1 MRKPCILYVG
11 ASGYGIGYFLG
22 RGNNNELKLALV
34 VELCRYWKTVFSVRQ
49 RVNDS
54 VLWREKCYVYL
65 YQNGF
70 IVYTDHEPLTHNEM
84 LKDII
89 NRRYRWLQFLEECN
103 TKLIC
108 VKSESNIVA
117 LNQTLIFWEE
127 MLNKSNHHQSWIYQH
142 YSFPVNI
149 CWSWRRFQHVYRE
162 CFTGNICF

>member
-1 MRKPCILYVG
+1 MLDK
-11 ASGYGIGYFLG
+11 
-22 RGNNNELKLALV
+22 ELM
-34 VELCRYWKTVFSVRQ
+34 TVYYDVK
-49 RVNDS
+49 
-54 VLWREKCYVYL
+54 KCYIYL

-117 LNQTLIFWEE
+117 LNQTLIF
-127 MLNKSNHHQSWIYQH
+127 
-142 YSFPVNI
+142 
-149 CWSWRRFQHVYRE
+149 
-162 CFTGNICF
+162 